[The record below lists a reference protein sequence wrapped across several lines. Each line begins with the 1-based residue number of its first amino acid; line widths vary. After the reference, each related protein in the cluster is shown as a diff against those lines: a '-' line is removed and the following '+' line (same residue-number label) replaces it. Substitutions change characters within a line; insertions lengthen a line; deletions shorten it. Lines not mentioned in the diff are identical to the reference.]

1 MIARRSLKAFASS
14 GLLILALSACGSSDQ
29 YRLHA
34 LVTVYVDTPQGV
46 RMGSSIYEVRAGN
59 LKQLLPDA
67 AGRGWSTIGEA
78 VAIELPNGKTL
89 FTLSQTHAVQGDTAS
104 MILATL
110 DDEFNNTMVESTKRF
125 SGWGKGYGDSE
136 AKQVAKQNYP
146 VFVTFADMQNPKS
159 VMQVDPGN
167 LTPSLGA
174 GYELRSITVQLT
186 DRRVT
191 TGIERRLKWI
201 DNLDRY
207 RSDPNNPF
215 TEQLPSEIGA
225 LRERGV

>member
-1 MIARRSLKAFASS
+1 MIARRGLMAFGLS
-14 GLLILALSACGSSDQ
+14 GFIMLALAACGSSDQ
-29 YRLHA
+29 YRLRA
-34 LVTVYVDTPQGV
+34 LVTVYVDTPEGV
-46 RMGSSIYEVRAGN
+46 RMGSSVYEVRAGN

-78 VAIELPNGKTL
+78 VAIDLPNGKTL

-125 SGWGKGYGDSE
+125 SQWGKGYGDSE
-136 AKQVAKQNYP
+136 PKQVATQNYP
-146 VFVTFADMQNPKS
+146 VFVAFADIQNPKS

-167 LTPSLGA
+167 LTSSLGA
-174 GYELRSITVQLT
+174 GFKLRAITVQLT
-186 DRRVT
+186 DREIT

-201 DNLDRY
+201 DSLDRY
-207 RSDPNNPF
+207 RTDPNNPF
-215 TEQLPSEIGA
+215 TDQLPSEIGA
-225 LRERGV
+225 LRERGL